1 VDDGG
6 KARYTTSLFSRSVL
20 RQLQTLTQAAAT
32 LGSKGWNA
40 AAVLLALCDSGA
52 ADRTVIAW
60 PLPAVV
66 EWAAGHGPGFLLSY
80 CMPSGGT
87 LGMTHDG
94 GR

>member
-32 LGSKGWNA
+32 LGSQGWDA
-40 AAVLLALCDSGA
+40 VAVLLALGDLGA
-52 ADRTVIAW
+52 ADPTAIAW

-66 EWAAGHGPGFLLSY
+66 EWAAGRGS
-80 CMPSGGT
+80 T
-87 LGMTHDG
+87 
-94 GR
+94 